1 VTEEQVGLPAQT
13 VENLAGEGL
22 TDRLAFLLS
31 ESAFGTWDLDVQ
43 NGGVVIDA
51 RWAEMLGYQL
61 DELNPMSFEKFAS
74 MVHPEDFERTRAV
87 VMQQI
92 AGAQTPLDN
101 EFRIRHKDG
110 SWHWIRSRGRVTR
123 FDDAGEPLLLTG
135 INEDITKTRHRD
147 LELLVSRQQLEAAQR
162 IAGVGSWYLDLATD
176 EVVWSEELYRMQGL
190 NPGEP
195 PPPASTHAQL
205 FDAESWKQLGAA
217 LALTRS
223 DGVPYELELRME
235 REGKFFGWM
244 LVRGEAVRD
253 AAGTIVAIQGVALDI
268 TERKRTES
276 RLQQQAA
283 VDPLTGLGNRGI
295 MNQTI
300 EQALA
305 DAGRNEGTVGCLIVD
320 LDNFKIINDTY
331 GHAVGDDVLRE
342 AARRLT
348 ETVRDSD
355 AVFRPGG
362 DEFVVL
368 LPGVKDAD
376 VVEEVARRINDAFRA
391 PVELAEAAFTC
402 TASVGGALA
411 DGSSSTS
418 DLLRDADNAMYSAK
432 QQGRDSFAFFDDRQQ
447 LALVERLALETSLRE
462 SVGTDSFQVF
472 YQPIRNL
479 ESWEIVGAEALLR
492 WRRPSGE
499 LLDAKHFIHIAEEI
513 GALRDVGAMSL
524 HEACRVG
531 SVWVELG
538 VRSIYINVSSSQ
550 LSDASFLEV
559 LDNAL
564 KDTGIDP
571 SAVCVE
577 ITESTLMRDLGAIR
591 SNIFGMHDR
600 GVRIALDDFGTGY
613 GALSYLSDLPIS
625 AIKLDRSFVRSSA
638 RNESDARVLK
648 GSLVLAKALNLD
660 FIAEG
665 IESQLEVER
674 LQELGC
680 VLGHGY
686 FLGHPVSAEDFT
698 ALLNATGN

>member
-1 VTEEQVGLPAQT
+1 VTEEQGGRPAQT
-13 VENLAGEGL
+13 VEHLVGEGL

-31 ESAFGTWDLDVQ
+31 ENAFGTWDLDVQ
-43 NGGVVIDA
+43 NGGVVIDS
-51 RWAEMLGYQL
+51 RWAAMLGYQL

-74 MVHPEDFERTRAV
+74 MVHPEDLEHTQTLV
-87 VMQQI
+87 THQI
-92 AGAQTPLDN
+92 AGAETPLDN

-123 FDDAGEPLLLTG
+123 FDESGKPLLLTG
-135 INEDITKTRHRD
+135 INEDITEARQRD

-190 NPGEP
+190 NPHEP

-205 FDAESWKQLGAA
+205 FDAESWKKLGAA
-217 LALTRS
+217 IGLTRS

-235 REGKFFGWM
+235 RDGKFFGWM
-244 LVRGEAVRD
+244 LARGEAVRD
-253 AAGTIVAIQGVALDI
+253 VDGTIVAIQGVALDI

-283 VDPLTGLGNRGI
+283 VDPLTGLGNRGL

-305 DAGRNEGTVGCLIVD
+305 DAGRSDGAVGCLIVD
-320 LDNFKIINDTY
+320 LDNFKLINDTY
-331 GHAVGDDVLRE
+331 GHAAGDEVLRE
-342 AARRLT
+342 AAHRLT
-348 ETVRDSD
+348 ETVRGSD

-368 LPGVKDAD
+368 LPGVKDAEVIAD
-376 VVEEVARRINDAFRA
+376 VAGRINDAFRV
-391 PVELAEAAFTC
+391 PVELAGATFTC
-402 TASVGGALA
+402 TASIGGALA
-411 DGSSSTS
+411 DGSSHAS

-432 QQGRDSFAFFDDRQQ
+432 QQGRDGFDFFDDRQQ

-472 YQPIRNL
+472 YQPIRHL
-479 ESWEIVGAEALLR
+479 ETRKIIGAEALLR

-513 GALRDVGAMSL
+513 GTLRDVGAMSVY
-524 HEACRVG
+524 EACRFG
-531 SVWVELG
+531 SAWVERG
-538 VRSIYINVSSSQ
+538 VRSIYVNVASSQ
-550 LSDASFLEV
+550 LADESFLEI

-564 KDTGIDP
+564 EDTGIDP
-571 SAVCVE
+571 NAVCVE
-577 ITESTLMRDLGAIR
+577 VTESTLMRDLGAVR
-591 SNIFGMHDR
+591 SNIFGIHDR

-613 GALSYLSDLPIS
+613 AALSYLSDLPIS
-625 AIKLDRSFVRSSA
+625 IIKLDRSFVRSSA

-648 GSLVLAKALNLD
+648 GSVILAKALKLD

-665 IESQLEVER
+665 IESQLEVDR

-680 VLGHGY
+680 DLGQGY
-686 FLGHPVSAEDFT
+686 FLGRPVSAEEF
-698 ALLNATGN
+698 AVLLKPDVD